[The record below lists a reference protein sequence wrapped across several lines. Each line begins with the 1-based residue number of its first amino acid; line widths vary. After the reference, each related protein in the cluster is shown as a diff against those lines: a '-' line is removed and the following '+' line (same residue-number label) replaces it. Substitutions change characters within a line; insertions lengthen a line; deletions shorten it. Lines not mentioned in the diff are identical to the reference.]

1 MMIHP
6 DIYAAL
12 ARERSRTFLAEAEA
26 ARLSRP
32 QGRPLP
38 RPSEG
43 RPSEGRP
50 VRLRDGSAVLIRP
63 VRPAD
68 AGLLEDG
75 FAGLSD
81 RSRRLRFLGPKASL
95 SAAELRY
102 FTDVDHRDH
111 EALGALDH
119 ARGGGVGI
127 ARYVRDRE
135 DPHAAEIAVTVIDG
149 WQGRGLGTELLARLS
164 ERACQEGIRRF
175 TAAVAADNAAMTGLL
190 RNLGADVVGRE
201 FGTLEYEMAL
211 ACVPVRGRVSA
222 ETRPVRWS

>member
-12 ARERSRTFLAEAEA
+12 VRERTRTFLAEAEA
-26 ARLSRP
+26 ARRSRP
-32 QGRPLP
+32 LRRPLGGRSAVRGQAGAAARRVGGADPAGPPRGRRAARGRFRRAERPLP
-38 RPSEG
+38 
-43 RPSEGRP
+43 
-50 VRLRDGSAVLIRP
+50 
-63 VRPAD
+63 
-68 AGLLEDG
+68 
-75 FAGLSD
+75 
-81 RSRRLRFLGPKASL
+81 RLRFLGPKAAL

-190 RNLGADVVGRE
+190 RNLGADLVGRE

-211 ACVPVRGRVSA
+211 ACVPVRRARFRGNA
-222 ETRPVRWS
+222 PGPVELS

>member
-6 DIYAAL
+6 DIHVAL
-12 ARERSRTFLAEAEA
+12 MRERTRTFLAEAEA
-26 ARLSRP
+26 ARRSRP
-32 QGRPLP
+32 LRRPLG

-63 VRPAD
+63 VRPED

-75 FAGLSD
+75 FA
-81 RSRRLRFLGPKASL
+81 
-95 SAAELRY
+95 ELRC

-135 DPHAAEIAVTVIDG
+135 DPHAAEIAVTIIDG

-190 RNLGADVVGRE
+190 RNLVGRE

-211 ACVPVRGRVSA
+211 ACAPVRRARFRGNAPGRVELS
-222 ETRPVRWS
+222 

>member
-6 DIYAAL
+6 EIHATL
-12 ARERSRTFLAEAEA
+12 ARERTRSILAEAEA
-26 ARLSRP
+26 ARRSRP
-32 QGRPLP
+32 LRQPLGRPLP
-38 RPSEG
+38 RPSG
-43 RPSEGRP
+43 GRP

-63 VRPAD
+63 VRPGD
-68 AGLLEDG
+68 AGLLED
-75 FAGLSD
+75 
-81 RSRRLRFLGPKASL
+81 
-95 SAAELRY
+95 AAEPRY
-102 FTDVDHRDH
+102 LTDVDHRDH

-119 ARGGGVGI
+119 VRGGGVGI

-135 DPHAAEIAVTVIDG
+135 DPYTAEIAVTVIDG

-175 TAAVAADNAAMTGLL
+175 TAAVAADNAPMTRLL

-211 ACVPVRGRVSA
+211 ACGRVG
-222 ETRPVRWS
+222 

>member
-12 ARERSRTFLAEAEA
+12 ARERSRTFLAEAAA

-32 QGRPLP
+32 VP

-63 VRPAD
+63 VRPED

-75 FAGLSD
+75 FAGLSE
-81 RSRRLRFLGPKASL
+81 RSRRLRFLGSKASL

-135 DPHAAEIAVTVIDG
+135 DPHAAEIAVTVTDG

>member
-26 ARLSRP
+26 ARLS
-32 QGRPLP
+32 RPLP

-63 VRPAD
+63 VRPED

-75 FAGLSD
+75 FAGL
-81 RSRRLRFLGPKASL
+81 
-95 SAAELRY
+95 RY
-102 FTDVDHRDH
+102 FTGVDHRDH

-149 WQGRGLGTELLARLS
+149 WQGRGLGTELLAQLS

-175 TAAVAADNAAMTGLL
+175 TAEVASDDAAMTGLL